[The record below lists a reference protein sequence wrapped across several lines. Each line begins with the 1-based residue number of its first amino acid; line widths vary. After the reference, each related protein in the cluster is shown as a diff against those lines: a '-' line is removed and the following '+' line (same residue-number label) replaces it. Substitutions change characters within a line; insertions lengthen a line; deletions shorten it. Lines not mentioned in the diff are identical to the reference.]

1 MERFTQIVSVMVFVL
16 LVNAVAACQRPTT
29 EQIEPDATPPSALA
43 SPMQAAAGGPSVS
56 PGEQITESSTETPSP
71 SHASPG
77 PGLTG
82 GLLLAD
88 NTGFRLYSFDSQK
101 VHSLLTVPR
110 DAGSPSIATSPNR
123 ERVAFA
129 TSPVEGSVKLWLIDG
144 MHWQPE
150 PVIEV
155 ALAEQETESAS
166 LRMKWLSNRY
176 VVVEILSDLSTN
188 VPTRS
193 LLVDADR
200 SAVEI
205 EQPGSL
211 LLGCALAHSTRSGSI
226 AIWCPLA
233 STELSSTSEERFVVI
248 DGDETLWETS
258 QLPLEQPITMADR
271 LLWTWSGDGA
281 HVAFPVVGGFGT
293 NHPAILD
300 IEDDLVENISED
312 GAEPRFSNTIVIAD
326 RNAERFVRIGT
337 LSYSVSLDAYGETWS
352 PDGHFLAFVDDC
364 PEMTLQCLKVAD
376 VVLGEVAWTSA
387 GMPDL
392 SFWEGVVWAPD
403 STHIAIKAQNDRM
416 VVINVL
422 TGDVVASEE
431 RLSGWPVRWLPEQQ

>member
-1 MERFTQIVSVMVFVL
+1 MERFIQIVSVMVLML
-16 LVNAVAACQRPTT
+16 LASAVATCQRPTT
-29 EQIEPDATPPSALA
+29 EQIEHDATPPSALA
-43 SPMQAAAGGPSVS
+43 SPMQAVAGGPSVS
-56 PGEQITESSTETPSP
+56 PGEQMTEPSKEASSS

-77 PGLTG
+77 SGLTG

-88 NTGFRLYSFDSQK
+88 NAGFRLYSFDSQK
-101 VHSLLTVPR
+101 VHSLLTLSP

-123 ERVAFA
+123 QRVVFA
-129 TSPVEGSVKLWLIDG
+129 TSPVEGSVKLWLTDG
-144 MHWQPE
+144 MHWQPK

-155 ALAEQETESAS
+155 ALAEQETESAR

-176 VVVEILSDLSTN
+176 VVVEILSDLSAN

-205 EQPGSL
+205 EQRGSL

-248 DGDETLWETS
+248 DSDETLWETN
-258 QLPLEQPITMADR
+258 QLPFEQLITMADR

-293 NHPAILD
+293 NHPAVLD
-300 IEDDLVENISED
+300 IEDDLVENRSGD
-312 GAEPRFSNTIVIAD
+312 GVEPRFSNTIVIAD

-352 PDGHFLAFVDDC
+352 PDGHYLAFVDDC
-364 PEMTLQCLKVAD
+364 PETALQCLKVAD
-376 VVLGEVAWTSA
+376 VERGEVVWTSA

-392 SFWEGVVWAPD
+392 SLWEGIVWAPD
-403 STHIAIKAQNDRM
+403 STHIALKGQNDRI
-416 VVINVL
+416 VIVNVL
-422 TGDVVASEE
+422 TGDHVASEDQ
-431 RLSGWPVRWLPEQQ
+431 LIGWPVRWLLEQQ